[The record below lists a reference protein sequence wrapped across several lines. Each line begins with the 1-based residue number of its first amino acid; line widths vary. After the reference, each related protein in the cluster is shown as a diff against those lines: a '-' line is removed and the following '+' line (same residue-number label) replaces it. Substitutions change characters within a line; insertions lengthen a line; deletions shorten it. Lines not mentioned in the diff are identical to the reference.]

1 MRNDS
6 ATSDGRRTGIVLFLF
21 VLILGSAT
29 SFAHPMGN
37 FSVNH
42 YSKIKIGQQSIEI
55 RYLIDMAEIPTFQ
68 EIRQFDITPT
78 ADDPSTSRYLDR
90 QEQLL
95 KEGLLL
101 ESDGQAIRLDTISRQ
116 VAFADG
122 AGGLPTM
129 KIGFVFRGKLGVTAG
144 AHKLSY
150 FDGNFQGRAGWKEI
164 VVLGDGVAILDS
176 SAPGTDRSQELTN
189 YSSDALN
196 SPPQQL
202 SALIGFRTSEPERSA
217 SAAAVGTSSNR
228 TIAQETNAAHQS
240 PAPRPAYQEKGR
252 SSGAITS
259 SDLRTAQSSP
269 SGVASSTVA
278 PLSLAAR
285 TQNTP
290 RSRFTELI
298 STQDKLSFW
307 VLFSAALIAAGLGAL
322 HALEP
327 GHGKTVVAA
336 YLVGSRGTA
345 RHAVLLGI
353 VVSAAHTAG
362 VYLLGALTLYA
373 SRYIVPEQLYPW
385 LGAISGLSVAGLG
398 IFIFLK
404 HWTGETGEHSHA
416 PGEQHSHW
424 FLSIFKQ
431 ATPKQTAATELAN
444 RAAISADSKPV
455 ERVLSLRELCVLGI
469 TGGIVPCP
477 AALVVLLSAFSLH
490 RIGFGLFLITAF
502 SFGLAAVLV
511 IVGLTMVYAK
521 RVMSSRVRAGN
532 TALRYLPLLSSAF
545 MVVLG
550 VGITASAVASVQIWH
565 GLLSTDFLSKDK
577 LVPFATVILL
587 GLFLGM
593 RHSTDPDH
601 VVAVSTIVSRQ
612 RSIRSS
618 ATIGLLWGLGHTL
631 TIFLV
636 GSAIIIFGVVIP
648 PRLGLSMEFCVA
660 LMLILLGVLN
670 LTGVMRWITE
680 QFTPMKRV
688 AASQPA
694 ASVDRIFENPG
705 NTNQRVPGSIE
716 LFLDRTIGK
725 LGLYQTIRPLVV
737 GLVHGLAGSAA
748 VALLVLSTIK
758 SPLWSTAYLLVF
770 GFGTMVGM
778 MLMTA
783 AISIPLVYTGKKFSK
798 INRQLTAISGLA
810 SMAFGIF
817 LVYHIGFVDGLFT
830 AQAHWIPQ

>member
-1 MRNDS
+1 MPGN
-6 ATSDGRRTGIVLFLF
+6 SDIKKRHHWWPGIVLLLF
-21 VLILGSAT
+21 VSILGTAT
-29 SFAHPMGN
+29 GFAHPMGN

-42 YSKIKIGQQSIEI
+42 YSKLTVTPESVEIK
-55 RYLIDMAEIPTFQ
+55 YLIDMAEIPTFQ
-68 EIRQFDITPT
+68 EIRQFEIKPT
-78 ADDPSTSRYLDR
+78 AGDATVARYLEWE
-90 QEQLL
+90 EQLL
-95 KEGLLL
+95 KAGLSM
-101 ESDGQAIRLDTISRQ
+101 ESDGRIISLDTISRR
-116 VAFADG
+116 ATFAAG

-129 KIGFVFRGKLGVTAG
+129 KLAFIFRAKPNFPAG
-144 AHKLSY
+144 AHQLSY
-150 FDGNFQGRAGWKEI
+150 VDNNFPGRAGWKEV
-164 VVLGDGVAILDS
+164 VVLGDGVTILDR
-176 SAPGTDRSQELTN
+176 SALATDRSQELTN

-202 SALIGFRTSEPERSA
+202 SALVGFRTALSETATGTSSTQMIPARATTAYPAPTPSLPRQDKRRLSGSISASITNSERSA
-217 SAAAVGTSSNR
+217 GVTASGSAALPP
-228 TIAQETNAAHQS
+228 
-240 PAPRPAYQEKGR
+240 PARA
-252 SSGAITS
+252 
-259 SDLRTAQSSP
+259 
-269 SGVASSTVA
+269 
-278 PLSLAAR
+278 
-285 TQNTP
+285 QNTP

-298 STQDKLSFW
+298 STQGKLSFW
-307 VLFSAALIAAGLGAL
+307 VLFSAALIAAGLGAM

-353 VVSAAHTAG
+353 VVTAAHTAG

-404 HWTGETGEHSHA
+404 HWTGETGEHSDS
-416 PGEQHSHW
+416 PGEPHSHW
-424 FLSIFKQ
+424 FLSIFKSTLKSTH
-431 ATPKQTAATELAN
+431 AERPSGANPKPDE
-444 RAAISADSKPV
+444 RA
-455 ERVLSLRELCVLGI
+455 LSLRELCMLGI

-502 SFGLAAVLV
+502 SLGLAAVLV
-511 IVGLTMVYAK
+511 AVGLTMVYAK
-521 RVMSSRVRAGN
+521 RIMSRRVRTGN
-532 TALRYLPLLSSAF
+532 AALRYLPFLSSAF
-545 MVVLG
+545 MIVLG
-550 VGITASAVASVQIWH
+550 VGITVSAVASVQIRQ
-565 GLLSTDFLSKDK
+565 GVLSMSFVSKDK
-577 LVPFATVILL
+577 LVPFVTVILL

-593 RHSTDPDH
+593 RHSTDADH

-612 RSIRSS
+612 GSIRSS

-636 GSAIIIFGVVIP
+636 GSAIIIAGVVIP

-670 LTGVMRWITE
+670 LTGLMHWITE
-680 QFTPMKRV
+680 RLTPVKIF
-688 AASQPA
+688 PA
-694 ASVDRIFENPG
+694 ESPRISADRGKN
-705 NTNQRVPGSIE
+705 NKSLVRRIE
-716 LFLDRTIGK
+716 LFFDRAIGR
-725 LGLYQTIRPLVV
+725 LGLYQTIRPLAI
-737 GLVHGLAGSAA
+737 GLVHGMAGSAA

-758 SPLWSTAYLLVF
+758 SPVWSTAYLLVF
-770 GFGTMVGM
+770 GFGTMLGM

-783 AISIPLVYTGKKFSK
+783 AISLPLVYTGKKFFHL
-798 INRQLTAISGLA
+798 NRHLTTISGVA

-830 AQAHWIPQ
+830 SHVRWIPN

>member
-1 MRNDS
+1 MHSDNDNEKS
-6 ATSDGRRTGIVLFLF
+6 SYHRATLVLLF
-21 VLILGSAT
+21 VVMLSSVT

-42 YSKIKIGQQSIEI
+42 YSKIKIGQRSIEI

-68 EIRQFDITPT
+68 EIRQSNFSTK
-78 ADDPSTSRYLDR
+78 ADDPSTSRYLYR

-95 KEGLLL
+95 KEGISL
-101 ESDGQAIRLDTISRQ
+101 ESDGQAIKLDTTSHQ

-129 KIGFVFRGKLGVTAG
+129 KIGFVFRGKFDVTAG
-144 AHKLSY
+144 THKLSY
-150 FDGNFQGRAGWKEI
+150 FDNNFPGRTGWKEI
-164 VVLGDGVAILDS
+164 VVLGDGVAILNS
-176 SAPGTDRSQELTN
+176 SVPGTDRSQELTN

-202 SALIGFRTSEPERSA
+202 SALVGFRSSLSEPERSA
-217 SAAAVGTSSNR
+217 SARVMGTSSNWM
-228 TIAQETNAAHQS
+228 IPHGTNTAHQASAHPPVHQGRDGS
-240 PAPRPAYQEKGR
+240 PA
-252 SSGAITS
+252 SISS
-259 SDLRTAQSSP
+259 SDVSAGHSP
-269 SGVASSTVA
+269 PRDVAAPTVA
-278 PLSLAAR
+278 LLSLAAHA
-285 TQNTP
+285 QNTP

-298 STQDKLSFW
+298 STQGKLSFW

-353 VVSAAHTAG
+353 VVAAAHTAG

-398 IFIFLK
+398 VFIFLR
-404 HWTGETGEHSHA
+404 HWTGETGEHSHT

-431 ATPKQTAATELAN
+431 GTPNRAKPTELAN
-444 RAAISADSKPV
+444 RAVISADLKPI
-455 ERVLSLRELCVLGI
+455 ERVLSLRELCMLGI

-511 IVGLTMVYAK
+511 IIGLTMVYAK
-521 RVMSSRVRAGN
+521 SLMTSRVRVGN
-532 TALRYLPLLSSAF
+532 TALRYLPFLSSAF

-550 VGITASAVASVQIWH
+550 TGITASAVASVHIWQ
-565 GLLSTDFLSKDK
+565 GLLPTDK
-577 LVPFATVILL
+577 LVPFVTVILL

-612 RSIRSS
+612 RSIRNS

-636 GSAIIIFGVVIP
+636 GSAIIVFGVGIP

-680 QFTPMKRV
+680 RLTPLKSV
-688 AASQPA
+688 AATPQPA
-694 ASVDRIFENPG
+694 ASVYPISDIPG
-705 NTNQRVPGSIE
+705 QTNQRLSGSIE
-716 LFLDRTIGK
+716 LFLDRTMGK

-770 GFGTMVGM
+770 GLGTMAGM

-783 AISIPLVYTGKKFSK
+783 AISIPLVYTGKKFFR
-798 INRQLTAISGLA
+798 INRHLTAISGFA
-810 SMAFGIF
+810 STAFGIF
-817 LVYHIGFVDGLFT
+817 LVYHIGFVDGLFR